1 MKNNIGVIGLGVM
14 GKSLALNIIDKGYK
28 VAGYNRSPEKTRKII
43 KENIPNF
50 DGYENIKDFVSSLQL
65 PRKIILMVPAGKPVD
80 DLIEKISQY
89 LDSGDILMDCGNS
102 FFEDTNRRYEQLAEK
117 NIHFFG
123 IGVSGGEKGALHG
136 PCIMPSGDKKAYSQI
151 KEILESIAA
160 KKGTDPCCT
169 YIGEKG
175 SGHYVKMVH
184 NGIEYADMQLLA
196 ETYLILKYAGNYS
209 NKEIS
214 DIFIKWQNT
223 EVKSYLVQITAS
235 ILKEKDPQ
243 SGSDLIDMILDVAGN
258 KGTGR
263 WTSIESLKQ
272 EFNASMLVTAYQA
285 RIMSGQNEL
294 RTTFNTHFENTPAKI
309 DLQKIFEAYRL
320 AKTLA
325 FLQGFEL
332 YKDASKKY
340 GWNLNLQNIASIFRA
355 GCIIQAHLL
364 QEIMDVC
371 STYNNSYET
380 TAKMA
385 DDCNVTYENTP
396 HLLLAEKFRNRF
408 TQDIQALKYTTILSL
423 QQDLP
428 TPLFTSALIFA
439 NQIRFPHLGAN
450 IIQAQR
456 DFFGAHTYIRTDT
469 GVSEHHIW
477 SENE

>member
-371 STYNNSYET
+371 STYNNSCET

-385 DDCNVTYENTP
+385 DDCNVAYENTP
-396 HLLLAEKFRNRF
+396 HLLLAEKFKNRF

-439 NQIRFPHLGAN
+439 NQIRFPNLGAN